1 MGAARGSR
9 HPYVPRRER
18 TWAATDGAQC
28 AQAWRDSC
36 MDSCIMGAHG
46 HGGAVQRARGARER
60 WRERA
65 CAKELT
71 PAPHGRIWKHFA
83 RFTGHSRF
91 RILHIVSHIRMSSI
105 VYRPSRSNRLRRLQ
119 RRLPWYS
126 ISYSI
131 SIELGCCELC
141 IPSAQLFSPAL
152 FLSLITSLCDWRTAL
167 PLRIGTVCS

>member
-91 RILHIVSHIRMSSI
+91 RILLSYRTYACRRSSIDLRGATVCVAYNVAYHGTVFHIRSALSSA
-105 VYRPSRSNRLRRLQ
+105 VVSCVSLQPS
-119 RRLPWYS
+119 
-126 ISYSI
+126 
-131 SIELGCCELC
+131 
-141 IPSAQLFSPAL
+141 FSV
-152 FLSLITSLCDWRTAL
+152 SLVPFTDHVTTCDWRTAL